1 VPDHGSP
8 TVRRRRLAAELHRL
22 RECSGLTGD
31 QVAERLGWSQAK
43 ISRIENTR
51 TGIKPADAQRL
62 LDLYGVDGGRRGEL
76 LAMAGE
82 ASRKAWWETYSTDIP
97 DELVDFIG
105 MEAEAETISN
115 WESEVVPGLL
125 QTEAYAREI
134 IQSWRSFVTITP
146 STVERRVEA
155 RLARQQVL
163 IRDYPIELSV
173 VLDESVL
180 LRRFAGKA
188 VMHEQLE
195 RLIEISELPNAKLQ
209 ILELRG
215 HHPIGTGGFV
225 IFRFPYAHE
234 IAMPNVV
241 CVEYLTSS
249 FFVKE
254 DPEIYYYQLAFQY
267 LQTHAMGPDQSRARI
282 AQIAREEWK

>member
-1 VPDHGSP
+1 MPDHGSP

-62 LDLYGVDGGRRGEL
+62 LDLYGVDGGRRDEL

-173 VLDESVL
+173 
-180 LRRFAGKA
+180 
-188 VMHEQLE
+188 
-195 RLIEISELPNAKLQ
+195 Q

-267 LQTHAMGPDQSRARI
+267 LQTHAMGPDQSRERI